1 MFLLFELNLK
11 TVKFLDINYIC
22 TLMEF
27 IGNVR
32 SQ

>member
-1 MFLLFELNLK
+1 MFFLFELNLK
-11 TVKFLDINYIC
+11 TVKFLNTNYIR

-32 SQ
+32 F